1 MVYLLEFGS
10 KLYEFNG
17 SMGRPAKALR
27 EICESFGRSMLLHR
41 YELGFFYWHKHQC
54 KDPERLI
61 LEKLQGDRLVLMHL
75 DLYKDCPE
83 KIKEL
88 LDYCEANGIDFFA
101 PVSDGT
107 QHYWDRNSFPS
118 HQMEIRELM
127 QEREHVVYDF
137 VGAIDEKAFKSAMAN
152 MMRDLKLRELL

>member
-17 SMGRPAKALR
+17 SIGRPAKALR
-27 EICESFGRSMLLHR
+27 EICESFENSMMLHR
-41 YELGFFYWHKHQC
+41 YDLGFFYWRKHQC
-54 KDPERLI
+54 KDPEKII
-61 LEKLQGDRLVLMHL
+61 LEKIQGDRLVLMHL
-75 DLYKDCPE
+75 DLYRDCPE
-83 KIKEL
+83 KIKDL

-107 QHYWDRNSFPS
+107 QHYWDRSSFPS

-127 QEREHVVYDF
+127 QEREHVIYDF
-137 VGAIDEKAFKSAMAN
+137 VGAVDEKAFKAAVAN
-152 MMRDLKLRELL
+152 MMRDLKLREIL

>member
-17 SMGRPAKALR
+17 SIGRPAKALR
-27 EICESFGRSMLLHR
+27 EICESFENSMMLHR
-41 YELGFFYWHKHQC
+41 HGLGFFYWRKHQC
-54 KDPERLI
+54 KDPARLI
-61 LEKLQGDRLVLMHL
+61 FEKLQGDRLVLMHL
-75 DLYKDCPE
+75 DLYRDCPE

-88 LDYCEANGIDFFA
+88 LDHCEANGIDFFA

-107 QHYWDRNSFPS
+107 QHYWDRSSFPS

-127 QEREHVVYDF
+127 QEREHVIYDF
-137 VGAIDEKAFKSAMAN
+137 VGAVDESAFKAAVAN
-152 MMRDLKLRELL
+152 MMRDLKLREIL